1 MLNDYPLVLECNGYA
16 LIVPEPEAY
25 ILQKLFINPK
35 RGNDKRD
42 KDMQSIRGMLEH
54 LDKGRMHDILAR
66 LSKVQIRTIMTVCEQ
81 NAVYF

>member
-35 RGNDKRD
+35 RSTDKKD
-42 KDMQSIRGMLEH
+42 KDMQSVRSMLE
-54 LDKGRMHDILAR
+54 LVDKDRMHDILAR
-66 LSKVQIRTIMTVCEQ
+66 LNKMQLRTIKTVCEQ